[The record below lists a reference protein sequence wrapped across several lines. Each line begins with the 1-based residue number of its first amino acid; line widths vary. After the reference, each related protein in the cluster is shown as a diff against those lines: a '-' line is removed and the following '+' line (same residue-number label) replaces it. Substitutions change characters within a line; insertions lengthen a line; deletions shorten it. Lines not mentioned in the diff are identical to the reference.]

1 MKTHAQTIKC
11 PPGQLHQRP
20 NITVSIMLNII
31 LSITVSIT
39 VSIMVNTMVSIDIIS
54 RDPRG
59 L

>member
-39 VSIMVNTMVSIDIIS
+39 VSIMVSIDIIS